1 MDAWHYELTYIV
13 PIKYLEGDFQK
24 AMAKVNGSIKEF
36 EGELT
41 AENILGKQRV
51 GYPFNTVHQGTYVA
65 VEFNMAGAQSIK
77 LGAQLKLMPEVL
89 RFLIVKKKERT
100 AEELKREQQIQERL
114 RKEKEKELAQ
124 MEVETKRGIKRAETA
139 PLMPE
144 KPVEVATTP
153 EAVEIAANKK
163 KASLEDLD
171 KKLDEILTDDII

>member
-24 AMAKVNGSIKEF
+24 AMAKVNGLVKEF
-36 EGELT
+36 KGEIT
-41 AENILGKQRV
+41 IETILGKQRLA
-51 GYPFNTVHQGTYVA
+51 YPINAVHQGTYVA
-65 VEFNMAGAQSIK
+65 VEFNMAGAQAAK
-77 LGAQLKLMPEVL
+77 LGERLKLMPEVL

-100 AEELKREQQIQERL
+100 VEELKREQQIQERL

-124 MEVETKRGIKRAETA
+124 MEAETKRGIKRAEMA
-139 PLMPE
+139 PLMTE
-144 KPVEVATTP
+144 KLVEVKVKEDAETS
-153 EAVEIAANKK
+153 ANKK